1 MNSRK
6 KPQPL
11 WKKRLQVNDRT
22 DTRNAAYEA
31 ITHQDQDDM
40 ERAQQ
45 REDWIEAQELMAEA
59 LVCQMDEELNSN
71 GFLIPQLNP

>member
-22 DTRNAAYEA
+22 DTRNAAYEV
-31 ITHQDQDDM
+31 ITHQDQD
-40 ERAQQ
+40 EAEESRK
-45 REDWIEAQELMAEA
+45 REDWIEAQELMVEA
-59 LVCQMDEELNSN
+59 LVCRMDEEGIEL
-71 GFLIPQLNP
+71 